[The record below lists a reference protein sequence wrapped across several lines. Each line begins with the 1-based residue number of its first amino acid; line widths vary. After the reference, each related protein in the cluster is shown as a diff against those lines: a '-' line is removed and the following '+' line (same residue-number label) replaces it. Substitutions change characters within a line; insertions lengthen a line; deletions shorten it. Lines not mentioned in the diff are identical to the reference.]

1 MGGSHSQQK
10 RTSRDSNSS
19 QQKINRISDSESHFE
34 TPEAE
39 TPVHSLLTV
48 PEDLELALTIAD
60 QGHEEDEQL
69 MIESSVGALGV
80 PKNPAMVQ
88 LKNVLGP
95 MKNPVD
101 QNGPVTSHPTAQAP
115 ECQHPAVTSHPTT
128 QAPECQHP
136 AVTSHPTTQAP
147 ECQHPAVT
155 SHPTTQAPECQHPA
169 VTSHPTTQAPECQH
183 PAVTSHPTTQAPE
196 CQHPAVTS
204 HPTTQAPECQHPEG
218 DRDQATTAPISMA
231 TDFQE
236 DRLLAHTNSETLNSG
251 QPNQTSFTLKVK
263 PTKVNSP
270 LPKIKGDLNEAPHE
284 VKDHDKLVPEVINL
298 HQLDD
303 SFNLF
308 TSGDS
313 KIQNSPP
320 SCFASS
326 LSKLECPL
334 SSLPTCEASVVP
346 GIDVEVKPCSEV
358 ELNPVISENGLGND
372 GASKPLPKRF
382 GKKPLSKLPS
392 KKQMTQTSKPTSE
405 SITVQVSELSVS
417 QSLNDIPIQKSSY
430 NCDPSQWD
438 DPNFNPFG
446 GSNKVNSSPM
456 PPKGS
461 YSFDPERFDES
472 IDPFKPSKTLDNE
485 VSSKAPHSQEK
496 PVIHPP
502 EEIKACPKKRK
513 DKITSKFRNT
523 KKHEKQ
529 SLVLDICSQEK
540 DGVVSQVPEITH
552 HVQYATDEEKLAS
565 NDIMTQ
571 QAESKEEKHVSEC
584 STGLSK
590 SKTNAGILDE
600 VVLSPAMPWIQ
611 DSLEEDTC
619 SLNKELSVSQAS
631 KGLGSKD
638 PDKGS
643 LSLDSMPLSE
653 MDKAAELSQ
662 IREEIIIKEIE
673 ANQWKRKYEE
683 SRMEVM
689 EMRKI
694 VAEYEKT
701 IALMIEDEQHKTM
714 DSHKSVQQLI
724 LDRDQAM
731 ADLNSV
737 ESSLSDMFRRYEN
750 MKKVLEGFKKNE
762 EVLKKCA
769 QEYLV
774 RVRQEE
780 QRYHTLKIHAEEKLD
795 KANADIA
802 QVRSKANA
810 ESIALNAS
818 LRKEQMKAES
828 MERALNQKNQEIE
841 ELTKI
846 CDELIAKF
854 GTSD

>member
-19 QQKINRISDSESHFE
+19 QQKINSISDSESHFE

-80 PKNPAMVQ
+80 PQNPAMVQ
-88 LKNVLGP
+88 LKNLLGP

-101 QNGPVTSHPTAQAP
+101 QNGPVISHPTAQASECQHPAVTSHPTAQAPECEHPAVTSHLTAPECEHPAVTSHPTAQAPECEHPAVTSHLTAPECEHPAVTSHPTARAPECEHPAVTSHPTAQAP
-115 ECQHPAVTSHPTT
+115 ECQHP
-128 QAPECQHP
+128 
-136 AVTSHPTTQAP
+136 
-147 ECQHPAVT
+147 
-155 SHPTTQAPECQHPA
+155 
-169 VTSHPTTQAPECQH
+169 
-183 PAVTSHPTTQAPE
+183 
-196 CQHPAVTS
+196 
-204 HPTTQAPECQHPEG
+204 EG
-218 DRDQATTAPISMA
+218 DRDLDTTAPISMA

-236 DRLLAHTNSETLNSG
+236 DHLLTYRNSETLDSG
-251 QPNQTSFTLKVK
+251 HPNQTYFTLKVK

-284 VKDHDKLVPEVINL
+284 VKDHNKLVPEVNNL
-298 HQLDD
+298 DQLDD
-303 SFNLF
+303 SFNPF

-320 SCFASS
+320 SCFNSS
-326 LSKLECPL
+326 LSKLECPR
-334 SSLPTCEASVVP
+334 SSLPTCEAGVVP

-382 GKKPLSKLPS
+382 LKKPLSKLPS
-392 KKQMTQTSKPTSE
+392 KKQIPQTSKPTSE

-417 QSLNDIPIQKSSY
+417 QSLDDIPIQKSGY

-446 GSNKVNSSPM
+446 GSNKVNSPPT

-461 YSFDPERFDES
+461 YSFDPECFDES

-502 EEIKACPKKRK
+502 EEVKACPKKRK
-513 DKITSKFRNT
+513 DKITTKFRNT
-523 KKHEKQ
+523 KKNEKQ
-529 SLVLDICSQEK
+529 SLVLDVYSEEK
-540 DGVVSQVPEITH
+540 DGVISQVPEITY

-571 QAESKEEKHVSEC
+571 QAESQEEKHVSEN
-584 STGLSK
+584 K
-590 SKTNAGILDE
+590 SKANAGILDE
-600 VVLSPAMPWIQ
+600 VVLSPAMPWIR

-638 PDKGS
+638 PNKGS
-643 LSLDSMPLSE
+643 LSLDSMLLSE

-724 LDRDQAM
+724 LERDQAM

-737 ESSLSDMFRRYEN
+737 ERSLSDLFRRYEN

-780 QRYHTLKIHAEEKLD
+780 QRYQTLKSHAEEKLD

-846 CDELIAKF
+846 CDELIAKL
-854 GTSD
+854 GTLD